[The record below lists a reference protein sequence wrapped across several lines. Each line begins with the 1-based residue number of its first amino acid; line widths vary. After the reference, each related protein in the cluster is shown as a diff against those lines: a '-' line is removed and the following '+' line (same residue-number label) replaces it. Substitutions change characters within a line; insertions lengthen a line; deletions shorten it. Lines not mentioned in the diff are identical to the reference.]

1 MSRRTARFEKI
12 VLTPGEYYVAYN
24 GSTKVK
30 EHFSAERLAK
40 MAETGQQMI
49 ENGLKIPVPF
59 VHFDKNS
66 HTPTPVTLSDNG
78 QEVDPLTGKP
88 IQWDASINGGFA
100 EAWYQNEDGA
110 LVAVM
115 ESFGD
120 ENDVNTPAGKIG
132 TICQETS
139 IGLAKKYM
147 DGKGNVYEDAPI
159 HIAACIKAVEPN
171 QSNFVLLNDDDVSK
185 VSGDLSIVSMSS
197 QLLTMADPSTINPTA
212 NGDKPLTDDS
222 SPENGGENLTCDV
235 PTLLNLLRK
244 LESPIDLP
252 ADTTIETLVE
262 RLCIAVNQKI
272 CDEESSEEIEPGEGN
287 AEPKPPQNAQE
298 KQGTIT
304 MSDPVVTPGET
315 KPNQESVLL
324 MSMFA
329 NQQKVA
335 LESRIKALKD
345 GKQISED
352 VINEFVTPH
361 MGLDLTTMSIADF
374 DQTTG
379 KVKSFDKAE
388 LAISIL
394 EKQAANV
401 ITMSLDGSLDY
412 FPQNGTEI
420 GYSEPNNLS
429 DEDKENMKAFGE
441 MLING

>member
-40 MAETGQQMI
+40 MAETGMQMI
-49 ENGLKIPVPF
+49 QNGLKIPVPF
-59 VHFDKNS
+59 VHFDKDS

-78 QEVDPLTGKP
+78 TEVDPLTGKP
-88 IQWDASINGGFA
+88 IQWDSSINGGFA
-100 EAWYQNEDGA
+100 EAWYVNDDGA
-110 LVAVM
+110 LVASL

-120 ENDVNTPAGKIG
+120 AEDLTSPSGKIG
-132 TICQETS
+132 TVCQETS
-139 IGLAKKYM
+139 IGLAKQYM

-171 QSNFVLLNDDDVSK
+171 QTNFVLLNDDDVTK

-197 QLLTMADPSTINPTA
+197 QLLTMADPASTGSNTT
-212 NGDKPLTDDS
+212 GDKPLTDDT
-222 SPENGGENLTCDV
+222 SPENGGENLSCDV
-235 PTLLNLLRK
+235 PSLLNLLRK

-287 AEPKPPQNAQE
+287 AQPKPPQNSQE

-304 MSDPVVTPGET
+304 MTTPATPPVET
-315 KPNQESVLL
+315 KPDQTNVML

-329 NQQKVA
+329 NQQKAA
-335 LESRIKALKD
+335 LETRIEGLKKN
-345 GKQISED
+345 GVTED
-352 VINEFVTPH
+352 MIKEFVTPY
-361 MGLDLTTMSIADF
+361 MGIDVTTMSIADF
-374 DQTTG
+374 DVANG
-379 KVKSFDKAE
+379 KVKSFAQAE

-394 EKQAANV
+394 EKQASQV
-401 ITMSLDGSLDY
+401 VTMSLDSNLDY
-412 FPQNGTEI
+412 FPEGGTEI
-420 GYSEPNNLS
+420 GYSEPNTLS
-429 DEDKENMKAFGE
+429 DEDKKNFEAFGS
-441 MLING
+441 LLFNG